1 MPRRP
6 FNPPREHGRRGP
18 PPPMLEG
25 VPYAAEARPG
35 PAEPFEPGE
44 RVFHQKFGPGT
55 ITAIDHDKLTV
66 AFDHAGEKRVMQGFV
81 GRA

>member
-1 MPRRP
+1 
-6 FNPPREHGRRGP
+6 
-18 PPPMLEG
+18 
-25 VPYAAEARPG
+25 VPYAAAARPG

-81 GRA
+81 DRA